1 MKPAEAWEMVG
12 GLSAPSKMPCH
23 GYSIPARRC
32 ITGSKLAKVPG
43 SVCAGCYALKGRYL
57 FGNVQSALERRFQ
70 SLSNPQWVAA
80 MVAAISHYEKSG
92 FFRWHDS
99 GDLQSA
105 EHFGKIC
112 QVCERLPGIRFWL
125 PTREAAFVRE
135 FVESGGKIPENL
147 TVRLSAFMVGEKAQ
161 ESVAR
166 RLGITVSEVAT
177 AAASCPSSKQGGKC
191 LECRECWDRSRFV
204 VSYLKH

>member
-1 MKPAEAWEMVG
+1 MKPSEAWDFVG
-12 GLSAPSKMPCH
+12 GLSAPSKMPCY
-23 GYSIPARRC
+23 GYSIPASRC
-32 ITGSKLAKVPG
+32 VTGSKLAKVPG
-43 SVCAGCYALKGRYL
+43 SVCASCYALKGRYL
-57 FGNVQSALERRFQ
+57 FGNVQSALERRFA
-70 SLSNPQWVAA
+70 SLSNPQWVDA
-80 MVAAISHYEKSG
+80 MVLAITHFEKSG

-105 EHFGKIC
+105 EHFAKVC
-112 QVCERLPGIRFWL
+112 QVCERLPAIRFWL

-135 FVESGGKIPENL
+135 YVESGGKIPENL

-177 AAASCPSSKQGGKC
+177 AAASCPSSTQGGKC